1 MKKFSTAIVGGGASG
16 IVAAISCRRNKNNS
30 VVICEK
36 LPCLGKKILA
46 SGSGKCNLL
55 NEELNDSFYN
65 ASSRPL
71 VWSIFEKFGKVDII
85 NFFKSAG
92 LRLYSEG
99 SRVFPATNQASSVL
113 KILELELKNLSVPVE
128 LGYEVIAISGSKG
141 EYTLTSRSDKKIC
154 AESVVITGG
163 GKSYPALG
171 SDGSA
176 YKLAATFGH
185 KLIEPVP
192 VAVPL
197 LVKDSLC
204 HLLQGQKIF
213 AKGKAII
220 DGKLVSESAGD
231 LLFTKYG
238 LSGTCI
244 LDISE
249 EVSIAINRDKKSD
262 ICVSIDMVPF
272 MKEEELKNELSR
284 KALKAVAAE
293 DMLTGILPNK
303 FGPAFKDILNG
314 KDAGGMAKAL
324 KEKRFKVLGTR
335 GWNEAEFTA
344 GGVATGE
351 IKKGTL
357 ESKLKK
363 GLYFAGEVLDV
374 NGKRGGYNMAWAW
387 ASGFVAGMTE

>member
-16 IVAAISCRRNKNNS
+16 IAAAISCRRNKNC

-36 LPCLGKKILA
+36 LPGLGKKILA
-46 SGSGKCNLL
+46 SGNGRCNLL

-65 ASSRPL
+65 RYSRPL
-71 VWSIFEKFGKVDII
+71 VSSIFEKFGKVGIV
-85 NFFKSAG
+85 NFFKSLG
-92 LRLYSEG
+92 LQLYSEG
-99 SRVFPATNQASSVL
+99 SRMFPATNQASSVL
-113 KILELELKNLSVPVE
+113 KILELELKTLSIPVE
-128 LGYEVIAISGSKG
+128 SGFDVIAISGSRG
-141 EYTLTSRSDKKIC
+141 EYTLTSKSNKRIC

-176 YKLAATFGH
+176 YKLAASFGH

-192 VAVPL
+192 VVVPL
-197 LVKDSLC
+197 IVKDSLC

-213 AKGKAII
+213 AKAKAVI
-220 DGKLVSESAGD
+220 DGKVASESSGD

-244 LDISE
+244 LDASE
-249 EVSIAINRDKKSD
+249 EISIAINRNKKND
-262 ICVSIDMVPF
+262 IYISIDMVPF
-272 MKEEELKNELSR
+272 MKEEELKNELS
-284 KALKAVAAE
+284 KKSSKGVAAE
-293 DMLTGILPNK
+293 DILTGILPNK
-303 FGPAFKDILNG
+303 FGPAFKDILNS
-314 KDAGGMAKAL
+314 KDAGGMAGAL
-324 KEKRFKVLGTR
+324 KDKRFKVSGTR

-344 GGVATGE
+344 GGVDTGE

-357 ESKLKK
+357 ESELKR

-374 NGKRGGYNMAWAW
+374 NGARGGYNLAWAW